1 MNDLHYNKDIVK
13 AFIPVKQKCVSKT
26 VWIMDNV
33 SDYPITKKSLEELD
47 RKIKKQMR
55 RKKKKTTNYKKRTN
69 ENLNKNKMFHQSVNL
84 KKKSLNLTGSTCK
97 FGKQVS

>member
-13 AFIPVKQKCVSKT
+13 TFIPVKQKCVSKT

-55 RKKKKTTNYKKRTN
+55 RKKKKKKQQTR
-69 ENLNKNKMFHQSVNL
+69 
-84 KKKSLNLTGSTCK
+84 KKGQTKI
-97 FGKQVS
+97 

>member
-1 MNDLHYNKDIVK
+1 MNDLHYNKNIEK

-47 RKIKKQMR
+47 RKIKKQMK
-55 RKKKKTTNYKKRTN
+55 RKKKKNNKLQKKDKRKSKQKQN
-69 ENLNKNKMFHQSVNL
+69 VSSKCKSKKEKFKPYRVNM
-84 KKKSLNLTGSTCK
+84 
-97 FGKQVS
+97 QIW

>member
-1 MNDLHYNKDIVK
+1 MNDFIENKDIVK
-13 AFIPVKQKCVSKT
+13 AFIPVEKKCIQKT

-55 RKKKKTTNYKKRTN
+55 KKKKKYNKLEKKEKRKSTQ
-69 ENLNKNKMFHQSVNL
+69 KQSFQSKCKSE
-84 KKKSLNLTGSTCK
+84 KKKFEPYRVNM
-97 FGKQVS
+97 QIW

>member
-1 MNDLHYNKDIVK
+1 MNDLHYNKNIEK

-47 RKIKKQMR
+47 KKIKKQMR
-55 RKKKKTTNYKKRTN
+55 RKKKKIQQTRKKGQT
-69 ENLNKNKMFHQSVNL
+69 KI
-84 KKKSLNLTGSTCK
+84 
-97 FGKQVS
+97 

>member
-1 MNDLHYNKDIVK
+1 MNDLHYNKNIEK

-55 RKKKKTTNYKKRTN
+55 RKKKKIQQTRKKGQT
-69 ENLNKNKMFHQSVNL
+69 KI
-84 KKKSLNLTGSTCK
+84 
-97 FGKQVS
+97 

>member
-13 AFIPVKQKCVSKT
+13 TFIPVKQKCVSKT

-47 RKIKKQMR
+47 RKIKKQM
-55 RKKKKTTNYKKRTN
+55 KR
-69 ENLNKNKMFHQSVNL
+69 KNKKYNKLQKKDKRKSKQKQNVSSKCKSKKEKFKPYRVNM
-84 KKKSLNLTGSTCK
+84 
-97 FGKQVS
+97 QIW

>member
-1 MNDLHYNKDIVK
+1 MNDLHYNKNIEK

-55 RKKKKTTNYKKRTN
+55 RKKKKYNKLEKKEKRKSTQ
-69 ENLNKNKMFHQSVNL
+69 KQSFQSKCKSE
-84 KKKSLNLTGSTCK
+84 KKKFEPYRVNM
-97 FGKQVS
+97 QIW

>member
-1 MNDLHYNKDIVK
+1 MDDLFVNKNIVK
-13 AFIPVKQKCVSKT
+13 AIIPVEKKCIQKP

-55 RKKKKTTNYKKRTN
+55 RKKKKNTTN
-69 ENLNKNKMFHQSVNL
+69 
-84 KKKSLNLTGSTCK
+84 
-97 FGKQVS
+97 